1 MRALL
6 LCLPLLLTGC
16 QTVGYYLQAAQGHA
30 DLMHRARPIYEV
42 LADPVTSPALRQQL
56 QSAQAIRHYAST
68 QLGLPDNASYTRYSA
83 LDRPYVL
90 WNVVTTAPLS
100 LTPQQHCFLFA
111 GCVSYR
117 GYFDVETAR
126 RVAQQAETEGQDVF
140 RYGVAA
146 YSTLGWFDDPLPST
160 VIQYDRPTLARLIFH
175 ELAHQVVY
183 VPDDS
188 TFNEAFATS
197 VELEGL
203 ARWLT
208 TEATAEER
216 ERYQR
221 DEGRH
226 QAVQQLLE
234 EGRKQLATLYQNPQ
248 GDEDKLAQKRLIQQ
262 QMADRYQALRA
273 SWPDYRGYAQW
284 FQPYPNN
291 AQLATLATYHQWVPA
306 FRQLFQQHA
315 GDFPRFYSAVKALAQ
330 QPATL
335 RQQQLSALLSPH

>member
-6 LCLPLLLTGC
+6 LCLSLLLSGC
-16 QTVGYYLQAAQGHA
+16 QTVAYYLQAAQGHA
-30 DLMHRARPIYEV
+30 DLLHRARPIEGL
-42 LADPVTSPALRQQL
+42 LADPATPATLQQQL
-56 QSAQAIRHYAST
+56 RSAQAIRRYASV

-90 WNVVTTAPLS
+90 WNVVTTPPLS
-100 LTPQQHCFLFA
+100 LLPQQHCFLFA

-117 GYFDVETAR
+117 GYFDAESAR
-126 RVAQQAETEGQDVF
+126 RVAQQAAAEGQDVF
-140 RYGVAA
+140 RYGVPA

-183 VPDDS
+183 VADDS

-203 ARWLT
+203 TRWLAI
-208 TEATAEER
+208 EATADER
-216 ERYQR
+216 TQYLLE
-221 DEGRH
+221 DSRH

-234 EGRKQLATLYQNPQ
+234 DGRQQLTTLYQGPLS
-248 GDEDKLAQKRLIQQ
+248 DAEKLQQKQQIQQ
-262 QMADRYQALRA
+262 QMADHYQALRTR
-273 SWPDYRGYAQW
+273 WPDYRGYAQW

-291 AQLATLATYHQWVPA
+291 AQLTTLATYQHWVPA
-306 FRQLFQQHA
+306 FRQLFAQN
-315 GDFPRFYSAVKALAQ
+315 GSDFPRFYSAVKALAQ
-330 QPATL
+330 LPAPQ
-335 RQQQLSALLSPH
+335 RQQQLSALLPAS